1 MVDVAQYGQTDKVR
15 NELTFLETFVETE
28 VTDSQAK
35 GNSVEIGNIVMI
47 ENKEN
52 EMQANTLDE

>member
-15 NELTFLETFVETE
+15 NELTFLETFGETE